1 MIVSSHTRQ
10 KALFHVSH
18 EDDHR
23 KNDESNAHRESHEDL
38 RDKKMRAIYQELHSS
53 TIL

>member
-10 KALFHVSH
+10 KTLFHASH

-23 KNDESNAHRESHEDL
+23 RNDESNVHRKSHEDL
-38 RDKKMRAIYQELHSS
+38 RNKEMRAIHQELHSS
-53 TIL
+53 TMF

>member
-10 KALFHVSH
+10 KALFHASH

-23 KNDESNAHRESHEDL
+23 RNDESSTHEESYEDL
-38 RDKKMRAIYQELHSS
+38 RDKEMRAIHQELHSS
-53 TIL
+53 TML